1 MRKVSRILLL
11 VGGILAIVTAVSLL
25 ITAIVLFVGGSPL
38 LTQFLEPLLKEQ
50 GIDDPEK
57 ITLAIQVATV
67 TMGVFFLLMALCGV
81 PAAIVNFVGS
91 KKQSKGLLIACIVL
105 NYFSGSYF
113 GIAGGIVGLIANA
126 REKKQAQN
134 SNVVDAQ

>member
-1 MRKVSRILLL
+1 MRKVSKILLL

-25 ITAIVLFVGGSPL
+25 ITAIILFASGSPL